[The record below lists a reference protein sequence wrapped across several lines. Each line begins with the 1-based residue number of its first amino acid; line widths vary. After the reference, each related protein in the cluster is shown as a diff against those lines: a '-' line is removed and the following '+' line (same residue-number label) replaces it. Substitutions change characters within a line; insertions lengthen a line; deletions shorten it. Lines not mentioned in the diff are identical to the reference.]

1 MTSSPLR
8 LEYLAH
14 SLLVIPIICSASS
27 VQRGKRCRDMR
38 RLDMRSTIKLG
49 FPFLQSMLEFKNEF
63 RVKGNFKL
71 EEKLESFDVAASFKK
86 PAMAEG
92 YTSRA

>member
-1 MTSSPLR
+1 
-8 LEYLAH
+8 
-14 SLLVIPIICSASS
+14 
-27 VQRGKRCRDMR
+27 
-38 RLDMRSTIKLG
+38 MRSTIKLG